1 MGNATLVIMAAGLG
15 SRYGGNKQ
23 ADRIGPDG
31 ELLMEYSAYD
41 AIRAGFDKVVFVVRP
56 EMEGELCSD
65 WRNRSGRPAVGV
77 RQADGSA
84 CGRNLSAQ
92 AL

>member
-15 SRYGGNKQ
+15 SRCVGNKQ
-23 ADRIGPDG
+23 SDRIVPMKCFAHG
-31 ELLMEYSAYD
+31 
-41 AIRAGFDKVVFVVRP
+41 AIRAGIDKVVFVVRP

-84 CGRNLSAQ
+84 RGRNLSAQ